1 MCKRVVFLTGTR
13 ADFGKVKSL
22 MTILDESP
30 DFEVFV
36 FATGMHM
43 EPRYGYTVREIEKCG
58 FSNIYRYINKAS
70 EGIMDRSLANTI
82 HGFGD
87 YIRLIQPD
95 LIVVHGD
102 RCEALAGA
110 MVGSLNNIVVA
121 HIEGGELSG
130 SVDEL
135 IRHAVSKMS
144 HLHFVSNHRA
154 KQRLMQMGEDPGSI
168 FAIGSPDL
176 DILASPNLP
185 SLDFVKSHYEI
196 PFERFGILVFHPV
209 TTRLEDLHKDAS
221 EVVEGVLASKKPMVA
236 IYPNND
242 QGSNIIFEEYER
254 RLVDAEHVRLFPSLR
269 FEYILVLLQYAD
281 FVVGNSSM
289 GIHEAPF
296 YGTPTINVGCRQQD
310 RTKNP
315 HILHVPAE
323 AAAISGAIEQ
333 LYGVRHEPSTE
344 FGEGDSDRRFLE
356 VLSGE
361 AVWKTGIQKRFRD
374 APVLAKLGKPQL
386 MRSLI

>member
-22 MTILDESP
+22 MSILEESA

-58 FSNIYRYINKAS
+58 FANIYHYINAAS
-70 EGIMDRSLANTI
+70 EGLMDRSLANTI
-82 HGFGD
+82 QGFGD
-87 YIRLIQPD
+87 YIRLIKPD

-110 MVGSLNNIVVA
+110 MVGSLNNIMVA

-154 KQRLMQMGEDPGSI
+154 KQRLMQMGEEPGAV

-185 SLDFVKSHYEI
+185 SLEFVKDHYEI

-209 TTRLEDLHKDAS
+209 TTAVSQLRHDAQQ
-221 EVVEGVLASKKPMVA
+221 VIEGVLASGKQFVA

-242 QGSNIIFEEYER
+242 QGSNIILEEYEQ
-254 RLVDAEHVRLFPSLR
+254 RLAQAENVRLFPSLR
-269 FEYILVLLQYAD
+269 FEYILVLLQHAD

-315 HILHVPAE
+315 HIVHVAAE
-323 AAAISGAIEQ
+323 TSLISEAIEQ
-333 LYGVRHEPSTE
+333 VCGVRHESSTE
-344 FGEGDSDRRFLE
+344 FGQGDSDRRFIE
-356 VLSGE
+356 VLGGDE
-361 AVWKTGIQKRFRD
+361 VWKIGVQKRFRD